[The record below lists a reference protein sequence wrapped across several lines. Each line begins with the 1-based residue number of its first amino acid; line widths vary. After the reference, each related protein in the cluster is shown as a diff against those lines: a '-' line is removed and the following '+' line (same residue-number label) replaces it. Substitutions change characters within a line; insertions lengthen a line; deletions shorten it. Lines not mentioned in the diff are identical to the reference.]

1 MGHSFYSCDWGTS
14 NFRLRLVDASS
25 LELAAE
31 VHTNDGID
39 RLEGED
45 PGRFAAYLLERIR
58 ELPADSGADTSGI
71 PLWISGMASSS
82 IGWRELDYA
91 GLPFPLDGSGAVVAD
106 LGPLDENLP
115 HPVRLVSGLRSED
128 DILRGEETEALGL
141 LELLDRRSE
150 ATLIILPGTHSKHLS
165 ARDGKINSLRTFMT
179 GELYAILTSHSILRH
194 TVEEPET
201 LDGLEDAFLDG
212 VRAVARDGLSA
223 GLFAARTRQVLGGK
237 EPRENG
243 AYLSGLLLSA
253 ELEPVCGCGSAILVA
268 AGGIL
273 GSMYRHAAAEL
284 EIEKLE
290 TVDERLL
297 ELAVPAGHALLEKVR
312 RGELT

>member
-1 MGHSFYSCDWGTS
+1 MGHSFFSCDWGTS

-25 LELAAE
+25 LEIAAE
-31 VHTNDGID
+31 VRSDVGID
-39 RLEGED
+39 RLEGSNQE
-45 PGRFAAYLLERIR
+45 RFSRYLVERLS
-58 ELPADSGADTSGI
+58 ELPGDAIAPAGET

-91 GLPFPLDGSGAVVAD
+91 GLPFPLDGSEAVVAD
-106 LGPLDENLP
+106 LGPLEENLP
-115 HPVRLVSGLRSED
+115 HPIRLVSGLRSED

-150 ATLIILPGTHSKHLS
+150 ATLLILPGTHSKHLS
-165 ARDGKINSLRTFMT
+165 ARDGKINALRTFMT

-212 VRAVARDGLSA
+212 VRAVVEDGLSA

-253 ELEPVCGCGSAILVA
+253 ELEPVRGCGSAILVA
-268 AGGIL
+268 AGGVL

-284 EIEKLE
+284 ELEKLE

-297 ELAVPAGHALLEKVR
+297 DLAVPAGHALLEKVH
-312 RGELT
+312 RGKLT

>member
-39 RLEGED
+39 RLEVED

-128 DILRGEETEALGL
+128 DILR
-141 LELLDRRSE
+141 RE
-150 ATLIILPGTHSKHLS
+150 ATLLILPGTHSKHLS
-165 ARDGKINSLRTFMT
+165 TRDGKINALRTFMT

-253 ELEPVCGCGSAILVA
+253 ELEPERGCGSAILVA